1 MSDQTLYPQIQTL
14 GPADPKAPAIQ
25 KSYTVVSA
33 LLGLVAV
40 AGTFGMI
47 TAEQAASLGAVGTTG
62 AAFIGAAATAVASF
76 RTKKQLNN
84 GTFTEAPVLP
94 AVPALEQIKILRDVA
109 SQELSRGEAA
119 VKASTDVI
127 TGVLGNLPVVGGAA
141 AGAVNAG
148 AQAAEDLLGRFT
160 FR

>member
-1 MSDQTLYPQIQTL
+1 MSDQTLYPRVQTL
-14 GPADPKAPAIQ
+14 GPADPAAPAIQ

-40 AGTFGMI
+40 AGTFGLI
-47 TAEQAASLGAVGTTG
+47 TTDQAASLGTLGTTG

-109 SQELSRGEAA
+109 DQELTRGVDAA
-119 VKASTDVI
+119 KTSADVI
-127 TGVLGNLPVVGGAA
+127 TGVLNGIPVIGGTLS
-141 AGAVNAG
+141 GAVKQG
-148 AQAAEDLLGRFT
+148 TDLGEDLLGRF
-160 FR
+160 R